1 MEVFRMTELE
11 MIRAALAEAHE
22 LSRILALNPQ
32 LNDEYKTRS
41 EKSVR
46 TLLSLLYTRLNALDA
61 PHEKLP
67 ANIKS
72 DY

>member
-1 MEVFRMTELE
+1 MTELE
-11 MIRAALAEAHE
+11 MLRKALTEAHD
-22 LSRILALNPQ
+22 LGRILVANPHLKVEDQ
-32 LNDEYKTRS
+32 VRV

-46 TLLSLLYTRLNALDA
+46 ILLSLLYTRLNKVDIPQA
-61 PHEKLP
+61 KLP

>member
-1 MEVFRMTELE
+1 MTELE
-11 MIRAALAEAHE
+11 MIRAALTEAHE

-32 LNDEYKTRS
+32 LNDEYKARS

-46 TLLSLLYTRLNALDA
+46 TLLSLLYTRLNALDT
-61 PHEKLP
+61 PHERLP

>member
-11 MIRAALAEAHE
+11 MIRAALSEAHE

-46 TLLSLLYTRLNALDA
+46 HLLSLLYTRLNELDT

>member
-1 MEVFRMTELE
+1 MTELE
-11 MIRAALAEAHE
+11 MIRAALTEAHE

-46 TLLSLLYTRLNALDA
+46 HLLSLLYTRLNALDA

>member
-1 MEVFRMTELE
+1 MTELD
-11 MIRAALAEAHE
+11 MIRKALAEAHE
-22 LSRILALNPQ
+22 LGRILALNPQ

-41 EKSVR
+41 ERSVR
-46 TLLSLLYTRLNALDA
+46 TLLSLLYTRLAEVDV
-61 PHEKLP
+61 PQEKLP

>member
-1 MEVFRMTELE
+1 MTELE

-22 LSRILALNPQ
+22 LGRILALNPQ

-41 EKSVR
+41 EKSIR
-46 TLLSLLYTRLNALDA
+46 TLLSLLYTRLNEIDVNQA
-61 PHEKLP
+61 KLP

>member
-1 MEVFRMTELE
+1 MTELE
-11 MIRAALAEAHE
+11 MIRAALTEAHE
-22 LSRILALNPQ
+22 LARILALNPQ

-46 TLLSLLYTRLNALDA
+46 TLLSLLYTRLNVLDT
-61 PHEKLP
+61 PHERLP

>member
-1 MEVFRMTELE
+1 MTELE
-11 MIRAALAEAHE
+11 MIRKALAEAHE

-32 LNDEYKTRS
+32 LNDEYKSRS

-46 TLLSLLYTRLNALDA
+46 HLLSLLYTRLNAVD
-61 PHEKLP
+61 PPNERLP